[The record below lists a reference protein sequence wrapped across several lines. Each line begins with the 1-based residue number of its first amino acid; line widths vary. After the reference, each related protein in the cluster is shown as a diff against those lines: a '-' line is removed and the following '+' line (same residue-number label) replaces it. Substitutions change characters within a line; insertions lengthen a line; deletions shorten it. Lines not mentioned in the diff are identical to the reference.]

1 MELRQLRVFV
11 AVAEEGTFTA
21 ASDRLMLVQSAVSA
35 TIRALERELGTAL
48 FDRTTRRVAL
58 TDAGRAFLPEA
69 RATLEASRLA
79 LDAIDQV
86 KGGLRGTVS
95 LGIMQATA
103 SRAVSVPRLVARFQA
118 EHPLVTIAVRH
129 VGGSESLAAHVR
141 DGELDLG
148 ILSLPGEF
156 PGLELT
162 EIGREPMLLAC
173 APNHD
178 LAMRDRVS
186 IEELIDEPFVDGP
199 PGWGIRIATDEM
211 FAAAGIRRTLRFEVN
226 DSQSIVQFVA
236 EGLAVALLP
245 PSIAQSE
252 PSVRLVPLAQGSPMF
267 RTLLGT
273 PSNRRLGA
281 AVRAFSDFV
290 RAEVDRP
297 RQEAAPGSSQS
308 AVSSVSVR

>member
-11 AVAEEGTFTA
+11 AIAEEGTFTA

-48 FDRTTRRVAL
+48 FERTTRRVTL
-58 TDAGRAFLPEA
+58 TDAGKALLPEA

-86 KGGLRGTVS
+86 KGGVRGTVA

-103 SRAVSVPRLVARFQA
+103 SHAVSVPRLVAGFQA
-118 EHPLVTIAVRH
+118 EHPLVTVAVKH
-129 VGGSESLAAHVR
+129 VGGSENIAAHVR

-148 ILSLPGEF
+148 ILSLPAGF
-156 PGLELT
+156 AGLELF
-162 EIGREPMLLAC
+162 ELGQEPMLLAC
-173 APNHD
+173 SPEHE
-178 LAMRDRVS
+178 LAGRDRVS
-186 IEELIDEPFVDGP
+186 IEELAGEPFVDGP
-199 PGWGIRIATDEM
+199 PGWGIRIVTDEA
-211 FAAAGIRRTLRFEVN
+211 FAAAGVRRTLRFEVN

-252 PSVRLVPLAQGSPMF
+252 PSVRLVPLADGS
-267 RTLLGT
+267 
-273 PSNRRLGA
+273 
-281 AVRAFSDFV
+281 
-290 RAEVDRP
+290 
-297 RQEAAPGSSQS
+297 
-308 AVSSVSVR
+308 